1 MTSVEDCA
9 LPCSLCTSCGGCALM
24 PLPVEDQHNFKRQLV
39 IDAALAASSACLE
52 GGLNVA
58 SSACSDLAAGNRS
71 LHFIAGRSTL
81 GYRCK
86 ARFMVSVVPASG
98 FKRFLNARTPLPDDI
113 TSIEITALP
122 GSAGALVTLN
132 PRDNTPLSW
141 PEIGHCLLASLSSVA
156 SVCVVLP
163 RGDTS
168 RPSFLGATAILGQ
181 RPSGFPM
188 AAAAGGFVQ
197 GNLEG
202 ADMLVDSVV
211 RLTTAGTDGKSKG
224 RVLELFCGAG
234 LLSWGLA
241 EAGFNVIA
249 VELHA
254 ASVEAARLLPPPP
267 TAEGSMEL
275 TAADA
280 HKALSIAA
288 ARNVEVI
295 VMDPPRCGLG
305 DSFAAELRKY
315 GPPALLLLVGP
326 LSMKRRRLDGLSTK
340 PG

>member
-1 MTSVEDCA
+1 
-9 LPCSLCTSCGGCALM
+9 
-24 PLPVEDQHNFKRQLV
+24 
-39 IDAALAASSACLE
+39 
-52 GGLNVA
+52 
-58 SSACSDLAAGNRS
+58 
-71 LHFIAGRSTL
+71 
-81 GYRCK
+81 
-86 ARFMVSVVPASG
+86 
-98 FKRFLNARTPLPDDI
+98 
-113 TSIEITALP
+113 
-122 GSAGALVTLN
+122 
-132 PRDNTPLSW
+132 
-141 PEIGHCLLASLSSVA
+141 
-156 SVCVVLP
+156 
-163 RGDTS
+163 
-168 RPSFLGATAILGQ
+168 
-181 RPSGFPM
+181 M

-315 GPPALLLLVGP
+315 GPPALVGVWCDIGSFSKDLRSLAGPPSRPRTPTTPASSRGTP
-326 LSMKRRRLDGLSTK
+326 LNEGENGQEGIQAQRAGHC
-340 PG
+340 